1 MAGDDEEKR
10 EYLLEDYESSGMAK
24 PQIIDFKGHRSGRNE
39 KMLSFD
45 MCGKNLL
52 LPQER
57 KLIGK
62 VNHIEICLVYD
73 GRYSLFTT
81 SPRIIIS

>member
-39 KMLSFD
+39 KMLSFE
-45 MCGKNLL
+45 MCL
-52 LPQER
+52 
-57 KLIGK
+57 
-62 VNHIEICLVYD
+62 
-73 GRYSLFTT
+73 
-81 SPRIIIS
+81 